1 MAGAYSDPTNYSMR
15 DNRRPTPFIGGRFQE
30 IGRVTL
36 MTEIGALA
44 AWLLLFQQGRG
55 PMSQTGWIAD
65 WRLFS
70 DLSKMQTSLF
80 DQIVPI

>member
-44 AWLLLFQQGRG
+44 AWLLLFQPGRG
-55 PMSQTGWIAD
+55 PMSQTGWEPD
-65 WRLFS
+65 GPLLK
-70 DLSKMQTSLF
+70 LSAVKAVAVLARR
-80 DQIVPI
+80 